1 MLTNEFDW
9 PAALAEL
16 QKVSPLSED
25 RCAYP
30 IAHALTGQRPAAE
43 REALELESLS
53 KKEYVPATIMASVWA
68 ALGERER
75 TLLAVPAV
83 SGRPVPRRR
92 LRVE

>member
-1 MLTNEFDW
+1 M
-9 PAALAEL
+9 
-16 QKVSPLSED
+16 
-25 RCAYP
+25 
-30 IAHALTGQRPAAE
+30 
-43 REALELESLS
+43 ESLS

-92 LRVE
+92 LQRE